1 MKKKS
6 ELIFN
11 MPGSK
16 GRCCG
21 NCQAGKTLL
30 SIFAGLLVIP
40 TLILLLIAALKDDKE
55 AYY

>member
-11 MPGSK
+11 MPGKKSS
-16 GRCCG
+16 CCG
-21 NCQAGKTLL
+21 SCQAGKILL

-40 TLILLLIAALKDDKE
+40 TLILLLIAVLKEDKE

>member
-16 GRCCG
+16 GGCCG
-21 NCQAGKTLL
+21 KCQSGKILL

-40 TLILLLIAALKDDKE
+40 TLILLLITAIKDDKE

>member
-21 NCQAGKTLL
+21 GCQAGKIFLG
-30 SIFAGLLVIP
+30 IFAGLLVIP
-40 TLILLLIAALKDDKE
+40 TLIMLLIAALKDDKE

>member
-16 GRCCG
+16 GSCCG
-21 NCQAGKTLL
+21 NSQAGKMLFG
-30 SIFAGLLVIP
+30 IFAGLLVIP
-40 TLILLLIAALKDDKE
+40 TLILLLITTIKDDKE